1 MIAVDTNVL
10 VRYLVEDDAR
20 QAEIARAV
28 FEERLDPANPAWISI
43 LVVDEAAWVLRR
55 NYGAQPADVR
65 RVIADLLAAAQLR
78 VEAPEIVRAAIALEG
93 DGLADAI
100 IHLSGGAAGCAS
112 TVTFDREFARQAGV
126 ELLA

>member
-20 QAEIARAV
+20 QAEIARAF
-28 FEERLDPANPAWISI
+28 FEERLDPANPGCISI
-43 LVVDEAAWVLRR
+43 LVVVEAAWVLRR
-55 NYGAQPADVR
+55 NYGAKPADVR

-78 VEAPEIVRAAIALEG
+78 VDAPEIVRAAIAVEG
-93 DGLADAI
+93 DDLADAI
-100 IHLSGGAAGCAS
+100 IHLSGRAAGCAA
-112 TVTFDREFARQAGV
+112 TVTFDREFARRAGV